1 MGDNSSTE
9 DNTDY
14 QQIPNFTKFVIMLS
28 LQVPSLLC
36 YTLIFVFFFIN
47 KTIRTAPQNYA
58 LFIVLFLDF
67 TIVGV
72 DISWMISLYHT
83 GSSPFKSFIF
93 CEIWRFVDFPV
104 WAICQILVS
113 WISFERHILIFH
125 NRLLVGKWRM
135 ICLHYAPPII
145 LIVYVIGF
153 YIYALYI
160 YPCEKSYTFE
170 NVQCSYPCYLNYAS
184 IALWEFIVNYMLT
197 TICIIIFS
205 FGLFIR
211 VLNSRRRLTQSR
223 NWRKHSR
230 MAFQT
235 AFISGLFIISIF
247 PFCIVNLFSLISYSD
262 WTTRALEYC
271 NFISYLNPLLLPFVY
286 LISLPEVWTNVHKII
301 YRLKNRRIASLPHI
315 G

>member
-14 QQIPNFTKFVIMLS
+14 QQIPNSTKFVIMLS
-28 LQVPSLLC
+28 LQ
-36 YTLIFVFFFIN
+36 
-47 KTIRTAPQNYA
+47 TIRTAPQNYA

-93 CEIWRFVDFPV
+93 CQIWRFVDFPV

-145 LIVYVIGF
+145 LIVY
-153 YIYALYI
+153 
-160 YPCEKSYTFE
+160 
-170 NVQCSYPCYLNYAS
+170 
-184 IALWEFIVNYMLT
+184 
-197 TICIIIFS
+197 
-205 FGLFIR
+205 
-211 VLNSRRRLTQSR
+211 
-223 NWRKHSR
+223 
-230 MAFQT
+230 
-235 AFISGLFIISIF
+235 
-247 PFCIVNLFSLISYSD
+247 SD

-271 NFISYLNPLLLPFVY
+271 NFICYLNPLLLPFVY

-301 YRLKNRRIASLPHI
+301 YRLKNRRIAPLPQI